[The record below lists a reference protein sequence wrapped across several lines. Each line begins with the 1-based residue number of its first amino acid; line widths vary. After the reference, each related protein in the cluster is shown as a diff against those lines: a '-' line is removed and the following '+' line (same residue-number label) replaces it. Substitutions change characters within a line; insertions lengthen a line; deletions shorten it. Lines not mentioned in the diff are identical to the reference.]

1 VGLSKREQV
10 SRYQLKRNLAE
21 VKSSREKDFNLQGD
35 NRRLVIEAEKLDKLH
50 YAIVSQLARFLSR
63 VGRWVVYF
71 ILQTFYF

>member
-35 NRRLVIEAEKLDKLH
+35 SRRLVIEAEKLDKLH
-50 YAIVSQLARFLSR
+50 YVIVSQLARFLSR

-71 ILQTFYF
+71 ILQTFCF